1 MYQRPKSV
9 VGKGLKKKK
18 MQTLICPTCGCSLVR
33 LGIGKDEAVS
43 YHYDGEEYR
52 FCCDGCV
59 EVFVTDHE
67 KYLREVS
74 NLVVCPVCLA
84 EKPLE
89 TSVGLEH
96 AGTTLRF
103 CRCPHC
109 AEEFGKNPE
118 HYLARLSG

>member
-1 MYQRPKSV
+1 
-9 VGKGLKKKK
+9 

-33 LGIGKDEAVS
+33 LRIGEDGAVS

-52 FCCDGCV
+52 FCCEGCV
-59 EVFVTDHE
+59 EVFVTDPE
-67 KYLREVS
+67 KYRHEVS

-89 TSVGLEH
+89 TSVELEH
-96 AGTTLRF
+96 AGNTLRF

-109 AEEFGKNPE
+109 AEEFEKNPE
-118 HYLARLSG
+118 HYLTRLSG